1 MIAIIPARG
10 GSKGVLRKNIRL
22 LGGKPLIHWTIEA
35 ALNSERVDRVIL
47 STEDEEIAEVCRPLD
62 IEIPFL
68 RPKHLA
74 QDESL
79 AIDNYIY
86 TMDRLINEFGY
97 EHDEFIVLLPT
108 SPFRDHHDIDSAIE
122 MFYNTKSDSLI
133 SCCELEHPIEW
144 ALSLNKNSK
153 ILDINNKNLKNR
165 QDYAQKYRP
174 NGAMYILKVSHLK
187 EHKTYYSTRSYA
199 YVMEAEKSI
208 DIDTYLDF
216 YFAEFL
222 INEK

>member
-1 MIAIIPARG
+1 MRILALILARG
-10 GSKGVLRKNIRL
+10 GSKRLPGKNIRL

-35 ALNSERVDRVIL
+35 ALNSERVSRVIL

-97 EHDEFIVLLPT
+97 EHDEFII
-108 SPFRDHHDIDSAIE
+108 RWHRYE
-122 MFYNTKSDSLI
+122 
-133 SCCELEHPIEW
+133 
-144 ALSLNKNSK
+144 
-153 ILDINNKNLKNR
+153 
-165 QDYAQKYRP
+165 
-174 NGAMYILKVSHLK
+174 
-187 EHKTYYSTRSYA
+187 KTP
-199 YVMEAEKSI
+199 
-208 DIDTYLDF
+208 
-216 YFAEFL
+216 
-222 INEK
+222 